1 MNQLKKSRS
10 ENQHEKGLGENKGLD
25 GLRSNILSRGKSFVK
40 SMKKNVARKQCLE
53 TTTNEVFWSHNSNRS
68 PLFSSNS
75 SSPASSIGS
84 SSSASSQQSSPARS
98 EMDTIQPAVSLD
110 QHLRRIKPAKKK
122 MKCAY
127 MIPTLEICVL
137 MVCLFALIWGKAFAV
152 VTCTSAWLFFAPSRR
167 SPKLRRAGSYEVMDS
182 EEYKKRVMMEGWLER
197 DRTRVLQY

>member
-1 MNQLKKSRS
+1 M
-10 ENQHEKGLGENKGLD
+10 GENKGLD

-53 TTTNEVFWSHNSNRS
+53 TDEAIWSHNSNRS

-75 SSPASSIGS
+75 SSPPSSIGSS

-98 EMDTIQPAVSLD
+98 ETDTIQRAVSLD

-122 MKCAY
+122 TKKEGGRKCVY

-167 SPKLRRAGSYEVMDS
+167 SPKLRRAGSYEVLDS